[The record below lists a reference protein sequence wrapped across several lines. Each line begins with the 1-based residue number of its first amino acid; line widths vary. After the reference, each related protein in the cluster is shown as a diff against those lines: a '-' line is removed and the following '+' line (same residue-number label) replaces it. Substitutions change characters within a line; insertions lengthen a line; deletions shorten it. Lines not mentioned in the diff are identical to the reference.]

1 MRGMASDGSR
11 PPTSD
16 GAPDG
21 EDGGAWMDG
30 GSQPSR
36 SNSISKPK
44 NEGFLLD
51 PELDFLDLAGETD
64 GYMPGDL
71 ILLVSRARNEALI
84 RAVSETSAQKDLD
97 VVQLGRADFNSA
109 LKGFTP
115 ASLRNVTLQTS
126 TTRFDSIGG
135 LRETRRVLLETLQ
148 YPTKYAP
155 IFAQCPLRLR
165 SGLLL
170 YGFPGCGKT
179 LLASAVAGEC
189 GLNFI
194 SVKGPEILNKYI
206 GASEKSVRDLFERAS
221 AARPCVLFFDEFD
234 SIAPKRGHDST
245 GVTDRVVNQMLT
257 QMDGAEGLEGV
268 YVLAATRRVDS
279 PGTPCDDLLTV

>member
-1 MRGMASDGSR
+1 
-11 PPTSD
+11 
-16 GAPDG
+16 
-21 EDGGAWMDG
+21 MDG

-44 NEGFLLD
+44 SEGFLLD

-71 ILLVSRARNEALI
+71 ILLVSRARNEVLI
-84 RAVSETSAQKDLD
+84 RAVSEVSAQKELD
-97 VVQLGRADFNSA
+97 IVQLGRADFDSA

-126 TTRFDSIGG
+126 TTKFDSIGG
-135 LRETRRVLLETLQ
+135 LKETRRILLETLQ

-179 LLASAVAGEC
+179 LLASAVAG
-189 GLNFI
+189 
-194 SVKGPEILNKYI
+194 
-206 GASEKSVRDLFERAS
+206 S
-221 AARPCVLFFDEFD
+221 A
-234 SIAPKRGHDST
+234 G
-245 GVTDRVVNQMLT
+245 
-257 QMDGAEGLEGV
+257 
-268 YVLAATRRVDS
+268 
-279 PGTPCDDLLTV
+279 